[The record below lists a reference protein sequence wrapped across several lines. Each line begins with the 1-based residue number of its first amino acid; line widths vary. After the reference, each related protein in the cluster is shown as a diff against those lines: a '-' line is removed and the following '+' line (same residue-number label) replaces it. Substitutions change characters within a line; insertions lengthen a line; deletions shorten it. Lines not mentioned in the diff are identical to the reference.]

1 MTKIQSFV
9 TTLLRNRRGQDLIEY
24 ALLAGFAAACAAS
37 CLPAV
42 AATGTR
48 LGEVMQGLVAAINK
62 LTG

>member
-9 TTLLRNRRGQDLIEY
+9 TNLLRDRRGQDLIEY
-24 ALLAGFAAACAAS
+24 ALLVGFAAACAAS

-42 AATGTR
+42 AATGMR